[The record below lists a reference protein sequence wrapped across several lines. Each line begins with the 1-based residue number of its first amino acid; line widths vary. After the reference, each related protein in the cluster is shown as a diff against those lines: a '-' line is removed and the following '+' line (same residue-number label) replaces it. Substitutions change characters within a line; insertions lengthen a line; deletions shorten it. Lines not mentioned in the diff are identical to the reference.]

1 MPTKAHFF
9 IRVCKVT
16 NIAMSEAPN
25 RNIEQQPAPEN
36 RFVCP
41 VSRQRVDPREI
52 QLLTRHTRAEAFEV
66 EVYRHPAENWYK
78 VNTFYTC
85 DCGRYLGFTVKQPI
99 NITEQNQPDRVVD
112 LITPPP
118 PQRPSQVENVQPA
131 ANDSIISVASSN
143 SSSLLVELYSLPY
156 LSDESQTPAENLPS
170 IYDPS
175 NSSGEPINQDVSMLS
190 NEA

>member
-1 MPTKAHFF
+1 
-9 IRVCKVT
+9 
-16 NIAMSEAPN
+16 MSEAPN

-36 RFVCP
+36 RIVYP

-66 EVYRHPAENWYK
+66 DVYRHPAENWYK

-99 NITEQNQPDRVVD
+99 NIIEQNQPDRVVD

-156 LSDESQTPAENLPS
+156 LSDESQTQAENLPS

-175 NSSGEPINQDVSMLS
+175 NSSSEPINQDVSMLS